1 MIIFDWKRTL
11 YDPEA
16 KNLIQG
22 AQDVLNFIKTR
33 GIDAVIIGKG
43 GEEMYA
49 EVDRLGVTHYFVDII
64 FDEEKDEEQF
74 IPFVAMAEAQ
84 NTHVVGDRVKAE
96 IAIGNRL
103 GATTVWVKQGPF
115 ATEEPEK
122 DDEKPT
128 HIVSSLQELHQLFQ
142 QIFNQ

>member
-1 MIIFDWKRTL
+1 MIIFDWKQTL
-11 YDPEA
+11 YDPET
-16 KNLIQG
+16 KTLIQG
-22 AQDVLNFIKTR
+22 AEEIFMFIKDH
-33 GIDAVIIGKG
+33 GIEAVIIGKG

-49 EVDRLGVTHYFVDII
+49 EVDRLGITHYFADII

-74 IPFVAMAEAQ
+74 IPFVAMSEAK
-84 NTHVVGDRVKAE
+84 NTHVVGDRVKTE

-122 DDEKPT
+122 DEEKPT

-142 QIFNQ
+142 QLFNL